1 MSEIILNAV
10 IKPKSDTKENWES
23 NNPTLKENEIGV
35 EKSYVEDGISFGPRL
50 KIGTGTTAWNSLQY
64 LSVGQSVGPT
74 SSIIGLKNEVTHEY
88 VSLIGDSL
96 KSDNDYQT
104 IVGRANKPITESV
117 NFETGKPLFCVGN
130 GKISDSTN
138 GVTSDSDRSN
148 AMYVDEYGNIVAS
161 KNVYVDGSKNL
172 LDPVTFTNKSTTL
185 DPTKPLTY
193 RVDDTD
199 ANAFLFLKGKYIKI
213 TKQSDGSFL
222 LENTSSSST
231 GSYFANSIGF
241 CLGDEDFKI
250 SLSLQIKQKDYQSDS
265 VYCKVIKSNLGMV
278 EQGIAYPATL
288 SSSTEFVSVNPPE
301 LQTGGYQFY
310 YINVPY
316 GCSCYVKNINMTIND
331 ETLYQY
337 MGTVGMMTPYM
348 LYKLNNIPETFPSAS
363 EFEWEDF

>member
-1 MSEIILNAV
+1 MSEIILNAT
-10 IKPKSDTKENWES
+10 IKPRSDTKENWES

-104 IVGRANKPITESV
+104 IVGRANTPITESV

-161 KNVYVDGSKNL
+161 KNVYINGNKNIT
-172 LDPVTFTNKSTTL
+172 DFATYTHRSNIL

-193 RVDDTD
+193 MVSDID
-199 ANAFLFLKGKYIKI
+199 ANAFSKGKYIKV

-231 GSYFANSIGF
+231 GEYYDNSIGL
-241 CLGDEDFKI
+241 CTAGAYKLG
-250 SLSLQIKQKDYQSDS
+250 LSLQLKQKDYQSDS
-265 VYCKVIKSNLGMV
+265 VYCKVIKTQFGTV
-278 EQGIAYPATL
+278 QQGIAYPETL
-288 SSSTEFVSVNPPE
+288 SSTTSFVSVNPPDM
-301 LQTGGYQFY
+301 QTEGYRYY

-316 GCSCYVKNINMTIND
+316 GCSCYVRNMKITIND

-337 MGTVGMMTPYM
+337 HGSVGMMTPYM
-348 LYKLNNIPETFPSAS
+348 VYKLNNIPETFPSAS
-363 EFEWEDF
+363 EFEWEEF

>member
-74 SSIIGLKNEVTHEY
+74 SSIIGLKNNVTHEY

-138 GVTSDSDRSN
+138 GVTSDADRSN
-148 AMYVDEYGNIVAS
+148 AMYVDEFGNIVAS
-161 KNVYVDGSKNL
+161 KNVYINGNKNIT
-172 LDPVTFTNKSTTL
+172 DPVIYEGTSDLLNPLEPIKYSVGDDQCDVFTIGKNIKVTKNNNEYFIENISTIPDTNIFNNSIIIAESTKSTGNH
-185 DPTKPLTY
+185 DSCS
-193 RVDDTD
+193 V
-199 ANAFLFLKGKYIKI
+199 
-213 TKQSDGSFL
+213 
-222 LENTSSSST
+222 SS
-231 GSYFANSIGF
+231 NIEVIDSIGN
-241 CLGDEDFKI
+241 GMI
-250 SLSLQIKQKDYQSDS
+250 PDS
-265 VYCKVIKSNLGMV
+265 YPMFAITTMGEIYESYGYPIGFSNDTNYV
-278 EQGIAYPATL
+278 NIENKNINTA
-288 SSSTEFVSVNPPE
+288 VSIILN
-301 LQTGGYQFY
+301 
-310 YINVPY
+310 IPY
-316 GCSCYVKNINMTIND
+316 GCSCKIWEIKISINGSK
-331 ETLYQY
+331 LYQTI
-337 MGTVGMMTPYM
+337 GSSGMMTPEI
-348 LYKLNNIPETFPSAS
+348 LGNIYDKIDKSS
-363 EFEWEDF
+363 DFEWEDF